1 MNRLLSSVALL
12 LAAVGLAAQWQEIE
26 TKLDTS
32 VWASSTLCEQVAGK
46 TVCYEP
52 GNLFDTDPGTC
63 WVEGAEGDG
72 IGESVTFVVNEPV
85 ESLTLVNGFARSP
98 SLFEKNNR
106 VKRVSISFL
115 AAYTAPGLVTELD
128 YYLYFAREHVG
139 PEIELEDTPE
149 PQSFEIL
156 ISSEQQE
163 QFLWQTFIA
172 FAGEHP
178 DFAVHIKEDL
188 CLSED
193 ATVRELENYRDE
205 IFAAFG
211 MSCLKLEIREVYRGS
226 RYRDTCISEIE
237 LP

>member
-32 VWASSTLCEQVAGK
+32 VWASSTLCEQIAGK

-72 IGESVTFVVNEPV
+72 IGESVT
-85 ESLTLVNGFARSP
+85 
-98 SLFEKNNR
+98 
-106 VKRVSISFL
+106 
-115 AAYTAPGLVTELD
+115 
-128 YYLYFAREHVG
+128 LYFAREHVG